1 MSKHLLASKHG
12 DSEMFTSAF
21 TSVHYVGYV
30 TAMWDSAAQKVAR
43 PSVQVFI
50 VDQLE
55 AEILY
60 TLQSDSGDYS
70 MALESQIF
78 QKILRSSLYLP
89 KGLHLVE
96 WYS

>member
-21 TSVHYVGYV
+21 TSVHCGLCDGYV
-30 TAMWDSAAQKVAR
+30 DSAAQKVAR

-60 TLQSDSGDYS
+60 TLQSDSGDTLWPWNPKFS
-70 MALESQIF
+70 KNLEEQ
-78 QKILRSSLYLP
+78 SLP
-89 KGLHLVE
+89 SKRLHLVE
-96 WYS
+96 